1 MDVDPVDIQ
10 RRYSKLPSEELTR
23 LRDSGEL
30 TLEALQLLES
40 ELARRPDHE
49 FVAPNRK
56 GGLLRSPAPPPI
68 AFAPVMPMEEVRNYY
83 GPTAFF
89 RRHFNGDYSLG
100 RSYLVNAS
108 LSLVFAA
115 LLNRIIIAWL
125 TENAPARYVSV
136 VVLLMIPLGI
146 LVWTWAMWGTW
157 ASSDKHVRR
166 GGSKWRANAAK
177 VMIILNLMMLRLFFE
192 SFTMNGPLGEHWKL
206 ATGWKHGPDATFH
219 VRADG
224 KSILLKG
231 GINDGTA
238 ALLSAA
244 LDRAPSV
251 TTVVLQSSG
260 GWVREGNAIARVISE
275 RRLNTYVERECTSA
289 CTIALLAGHERSGEP
304 NSRVGFHSFR
314 SIGTLE
320 SSPAPGD
327 IALARETYRRAHVS
341 PSFIERIV
349 ATPPEKV
356 WYPSQDELFASG
368 VYTRLSLGGETAV
381 LASSIQTREELSA
394 KFKDIPAFAALA
406 EKYPKEFDE
415 ILEKAWVQVQAKHPD
430 AEVFAASRLQ
440 AGQLTLKLLQMV
452 PDATLLDFHQF
463 LEAQAKAL
471 DKRSPE
477 ACAEVAFPSGK
488 PINIGALIPVELATR
503 ELSLMNEMIRIS
515 NPRHK
520 QSISKQE
527 ADRVVQR
534 VLSKLTPDQI
544 QMLGSSEFRS
554 AEPRKACN
562 AIIAYLTALNSIP
575 ESERGRALRAF
586 YSNN

>member
-10 RRYSKLPSEELTR
+10 RRYSKLPTEELTR

-30 TLEALQLLES
+30 TTEALQILET
-40 ELARRPDHE
+40 EIAGRPDRE
-49 FVAPNRK
+49 FVAPNRE
-56 GGLLRSPAPPPI
+56 GGLLQAPAPPPI
-68 AFAPVMPMEEVRNYY
+68 AFAPVIPMEEVRNYH

-100 RSYLVNAS
+100 RSYGANAS
-108 LSLVFAA
+108 LSLVLAA
-115 LLNRIIIAWL
+115 LLNRIIMGWL
-125 TENAPARYVSV
+125 TENAPARYVSL

-166 GGSKWRANAAK
+166 GGSKWRANATK
-177 VMIILNLMMLRLFFE
+177 VVIILNLLLLRLFFD
-192 SFTMNGPLGEHWKL
+192 SFTMNGPLGEHWKV
-206 ATGWKHGPDATFH
+206 ATGWRHGPEATFQ

-231 GINDGTA
+231 GINDGTG

-251 TTVVLQSSG
+251 TTVVLHSSG
-260 GWVREGNAIARVISE
+260 GWVREGNIIARVIAE
-275 RRLNTYVERECTSA
+275 RGLNTYVERECTSA
-289 CTIALLAGHERSGEP
+289 CTIALLAGRERSGEP

-320 SSPAPGD
+320 SSPSPGD
-327 IALARETYRRAHVS
+327 IAEARETYRRAHIS

-356 WYPSQDELFASG
+356 WYPSQDELFENG
-368 VYTRLSLGGETAV
+368 VYTRLSLGGETAA
-381 LASSIQTREELSA
+381 LASSTRTREELS
-394 KFKDIPAFAALA
+394 KEFKDIPAFSALA
-406 EKYPKEFDE
+406 ERYPKEFDE
-415 ILEKAWVQVQAKHPD
+415 IIEKAWVQVQARHPD
-430 AEVFAASRLQ
+430 AEVFGASRLRV
-440 AGQLTLKLLQMV
+440 GELTQKLLPMV
-452 PDATLLDFHQF
+452 PDATLLDLNQF
-463 LEAQAKAL
+463 LEAQARAL
-471 DKRSPE
+471 DKKSPE
-477 ACAEVAFPSGK
+477 ACVEVVFPSGK
-488 PINIGALIPVELATR
+488 PMNIGALMPVELATR
-503 ELSLMNEMIRIS
+503 ELNLINEVIRIS
-515 NPRHK
+515 DPRYK
-520 QSISKQE
+520 KPISKHE

-544 QMLGSSEFRS
+544 HMLGSNELRS
-554 AEPRKACN
+554 AAPRKACD

-575 ESERGRALRAF
+575 ESERGDALRAI